1 MRKGRTGTE
10 TRLPTVEMVPTD
22 GDDKGTLEGFNQ
34 SRTGLKTRT
43 LFDVLHAF
51 SSPFVVFFESH
62 STVCLR
68 NLFGTFL
75 GSFFGPFPEAF
86 SKAFLP
92 RFRVSFSVLHG
103 KKAD

>member
-10 TRLPTVEMVPTD
+10 TQLPTVEMVPTD

-62 STVCLR
+62 STVCFRTPFRDFFRL
-68 NLFGTFL
+68 LF
-75 GSFFGPFPEAF
+75 
-86 SKAFLP
+86 
-92 RFRVSFSVLHG
+92 
-103 KKAD
+103 

>member
-43 LFDVLHAF
+43 LFDVLQDL
-51 SSPFVVFFESH
+51 FV
-62 STVCLR
+62 
-68 NLFGTFL
+68 
-75 GSFFGPFPEAF
+75 
-86 SKAFLP
+86 AFLSS
-92 RFRVSFSVLHG
+92 FLRVIRRSV
-103 KKAD
+103 

>member
-68 NLFGTFL
+68 K
-75 GSFFGPFPEAF
+75 PFRDLVRGLKIL
-86 SKAFLP
+86 SKYTMIFA
-92 RFRVSFSVLHG
+92 
-103 KKAD
+103 